1 MSSYT
6 LRYFNLVARG
16 EAAKVMFL
24 LSGADWKLESPE
36 WPQEKS
42 AQPVGKLPVLVE
54 TPADGSEPLVLS
66 ESIAIEYYLAAK
78 TGYLYQPDNITLVAR
93 QLELRSHI
101 VSLCDVFID
110 WWFGTEVTKPK
121 LRENFKTTAEY
132 LVKHHE
138 KILEESD
145 SDGYHYFGSTTTF
158 VDIVLFA
165 YITVLRTKFSG
176 VDAEILEILS
186 EKNAP
191 RINKVV
197 NAVAA
202 EPALAAYV
210 VETK

>member
-16 EAAKVMFL
+16 EAAKIML
-24 LSGADWKLESPE
+24 LMSGADWKQEAPE

-54 TPADGSEPLVLS
+54 SPADGSEPLVLT
-66 ESIAIEYYLAAK
+66 ETTAIEYYLAAK
-78 TGYLYQPDNITLVAR
+78 NGYIYQPDNITLVAR

-101 VSLCDVFID
+101 VDLCDAFIN

-121 LRENFKTTAEY
+121 LRELFKTTAEY

-138 KILEESD
+138 KVLEESD
-145 SDGYHYFGSTTTF
+145 SNGDHYFGSTTTL
-158 VDIVLFA
+158 VDVALFA
-165 YITVLRTKFSG
+165 YITVLRTKFAG
-176 VDAEILEILS
+176 VDAEILEILG

-191 RINKVV
+191 RINKVI